1 MKEKIGNYQIPFDD
15 DGNQLDYNPNY
26 SWNPTNLVD
35 NFIFEDE
42 LSYVSFG
49 RGRSSIT
56 FSFVRTNGKTVS
68 VFASNLVEFIP
79 HFVNGKIKGR
89 FTFVKKGANFGCKYL
104 GPSE

>member
-15 DGNQLDYNPNY
+15 EGNQLDYGNGY
-26 SWNPTNLVD
+26 WRGTKFVD

-42 LSYVSFG
+42 LTHESWG

-56 FSFVRTNGKTVS
+56 FTFKRQNGKTVS

-79 HFVNGKIKGR
+79 HFENGKIKGC
-89 FTFVKKGANFGCKYL
+89 FTFVKKGQNYGCKYL
-104 GPSE
+104 GPIA